1 MRHVTGFFLAL
12 AAAAALFFGGGWG
25 IAKFNDV
32 LAAHG
37 LRDAAAWTNLHN
49 VLPLAALLGTG
60 LFIGILV
67 SVRRVSA
74 LAPSLPGLAL
84 IGWSALVILRGK
96 TALDHVPMSGSNFAT
111 GFSAMLS
118 SGALMLVGAA
128 LIVPLFMPSRWRSYQ
143 AEVEE
148 YDDDD
153 FAATSSTLGLVP

>member
-25 IAKFNDV
+25 IARFNDIF
-32 LAAHG
+32 AAHG
-37 LRDAAAWTNLHN
+37 LRDAAAWTNMHN

-74 LAPSLPGLAL
+74 LAPGLPGLAL
-84 IGWSALVILRGK
+84 IGWSALVILRGR
-96 TALDHVPMSGSNFAT
+96 TALSYIPMSGSHFAA

-118 SGALMLVGAA
+118 SGALMLVGAG
-128 LIVPLFMPSRWRSYQ
+128 LIIPLFMPSRWRGYQ

-148 YDDDD
+148 YGDDD